1 MRALLRGAKVVGALK
16 RAFGLED
23 GALIE
28 ARDVLRDYGNMWA
41 ATVMFVLERMLAAA
55 GATGVHWKQAL
66 MNALGPGFAAGLLM
80 LDNR

>member
-1 MRALLRGAKVVGALK
+1 
-16 RAFGLED
+16 
-23 GALIE
+23 
-28 ARDVLRDYGNMWA
+28 MWA

>member
-1 MRALLRGAKVVGALK
+1 MRALLRGAKVVGALE

-28 ARDVLRDYGNMWA
+28 ARDVLRDHGNMWA

-55 GATGVHWKQAL
+55 GATGVGWKRAL
-66 MNALGPGFAAGLLM
+66 MNALGPGFTAGFLVLE
-80 LDNR
+80 NR